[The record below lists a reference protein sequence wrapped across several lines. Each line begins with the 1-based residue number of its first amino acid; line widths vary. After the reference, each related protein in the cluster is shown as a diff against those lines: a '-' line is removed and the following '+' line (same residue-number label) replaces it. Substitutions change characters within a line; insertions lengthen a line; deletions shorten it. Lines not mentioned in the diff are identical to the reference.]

1 MIVAWIKKIN
11 CVVLLAMYLLIK
23 NFMIKK
29 ILIFNI
35 LVFALFSCENNGDR
49 DMQKPVIEII
59 FPQSCVELQRG
70 EIFTFRAQFSDNA
83 ELGSYNIEI
92 HHNFD
97 HHSHSTD
104 NVECELDE
112 KKTPVKAWADN
123 WNYTIPKG
131 QKTFE
136 ANNEIPIPADIDAG
150 DYHFMVRL
158 TDKSGWQQLAAVSV
172 KIILVDIHF

>member
-1 MIVAWIKKIN
+1 MT
-11 CVVLLAMYLLIK
+11 
-23 NFMIKK
+23 KK

-35 LVFALFSCENNGDR
+35 LVLALFSCENSGDK
-49 DMQKPVIEII
+49 DMQKPVIEVS
-59 FPQSCVELQRG
+59 FPQSCVELQCG
-70 EIFTFRAQFSDNA
+70 ESFTFRAQFFDNA

-112 KKTPVKAWADN
+112 KKTPVKAWIFNCD
-123 WNYTIPKG
+123 YDIPAG
-131 QKTFE
+131 QKAFE
-136 ANNEIPIPADIDAG
+136 ANSEIAVPADIDAG

-158 TDKSGWQQLAAVSV
+158 TDRSGWQQLAAVSV
-172 KIILVDIHF
+172 KITESGSLPPDSY